1 MIEFIGLVAATCTT
15 VSFLPQVLH
24 AFKSKSTKDISLPM
38 YLTFS
43 FGVAMWFVYG
53 IFLHSV
59 PIILANS
66 ITFVLVFIILLLKL
80 KHG

>member
-1 MIEFIGLVAATCTT
+1 MIEFIGFIAAVCTT
-15 VSFLPQVLH
+15 ISFLPQVIH

-38 YLTFS
+38 YVTLS

-53 IFLHSV
+53 LFLHAM
-59 PIILANS
+59 PIILANG
-66 ITFVLVFIILLLKL
+66 ITFLFTVAILSLKI

>member
-1 MIEFIGLVAATCTT
+1 MIEFIGFIAGFCTT
-15 VSFLPQVLH
+15 ISFLPQVIH

-38 YLTFS
+38 YITLS

-53 IFLHSV
+53 LMLHSL
-59 PIILANS
+59 PIIITNS
-66 ITFVLVFIILLLKL
+66 ITFILAFAILCLKL